1 MQKRVQPR
9 PWHSASQIHSCKGRG
24 EASWT
29 VMWPC
34 PRQGGVSGA
43 GKETVTAV
51 TSQEKGKER
60 KRKLPQAALRSR
72 ATPKFS
78 ANVPARS
85 SS

>member
-1 MQKRVQPR
+1 MQKRVQPAMALGLADPQLQGKR
-9 PWHSASQIHSCKGRG
+9 RG
-24 EASWT
+24 E
-29 VMWPC
+29 VWPC